1 MLCKCVTLPR
11 SVMRKPPKSTIY
23 LLLMCMSII
32 CLISKTLFCFP
43 PFHSVDS
50 VEAAFAM
57 EPEAFKAKYGVT
69 KPPLEA
75 PELVFHC
82 QMGRRGAMATNTAYK
97 LGYVK

>member
-1 MLCKCVTLPR
+1 MLAYVWWENLPKAQYV
-11 SVMRKPPKSTIY
+11 SV
-23 LLLMCMSII
+23 LMCTSIF
-32 CLISKTLFCFP
+32 CLISKTLFCLH

-69 KPPLEA
+69 KPPLDA
-75 PELVFHC
+75 PEVVFHC
-82 QMGRRGAMATNTAYK
+82 QMGRRGATATNTAYK